1 VISDLDT
8 LFAPIGAAAFFAD
21 HYEKQPLCLTDDG
34 ARGAL
39 HDGAVSG
46 PRRSSEP
53 LLTHDALLAAL
64 AGVEHVP
71 EGLLLFPEHVGAS
84 TADLVGDPVRLR
96 AYLDAGCPLVWNRAR
111 GVAPAVDAL
120 TALLAET
127 LGAHVWPNIY
137 ATGTAGTPFDM
148 HFDTHEVLAIQ
159 CEGEKEWSISAVR
172 ENRPL
177 DAAELE
183 AAVSAALRLRRDEA
197 AARIGSTFAVK
208 PGDLVYIP
216 RGQFHN
222 ARTMGGRSLHVTFGI
237 QLPSGFDLARQIVL
251 DLLGE
256 PLLREFVPPRA
267 SDDSSVRTAAL
278 LDEVAARLRAAFTTE
293 TLLEKSAEVRAF
305 WARPRRGG

>member
-1 VISDLDT
+1 MISDLDR

-21 HYEKQPLCLTDDG
+21 HYEKQPLCLTADG
-34 ARGAL
+34 ARGAF
-39 HDGAVSG
+39 HGGTVDG
-46 PRRSSEP
+46 PPRSSDAI
-53 LLTHDALLAAL
+53 LTHDALLTAL
-64 AGVEHVP
+64 AGAEHVP

-84 TADLVGDPVRLR
+84 TTDLVGDPARLR
-96 AYLDAGCPLVWNRAR
+96 AYLEAGYPLVWNRAR

-120 TALLAET
+120 AALLAET

-137 ATGTAGTPFDM
+137 ATGAVGTPFDM
-148 HFDTHEVLAIQ
+148 HFDTHEVITIQ
-159 CEGEKEWSISAVR
+159 CEGEKEWVISEVR

-183 AAVSAALRLRRDEA
+183 TAVSAALRLRRDEA
-197 AARIGSTFAVK
+197 AGRVCCTFTVK

-222 ARTMGGRSLHVTFGI
+222 ARAIGGRSLHVTFGI

-267 SDDSSVRTAAL
+267 SDPSSLRTEAL

-293 TLLEKSAEVRAF
+293 RLMEKDAEVRAF
-305 WARPRRGG
+305 WVRRRRGG